1 MKIFLIREFI
11 PSYKDCRDK
20 SEWRLK
26 WRDAVKRYSQSR
38 SSKYLDEKM
47 LMITLLF
54 TFSVITLLCK
64 INFLPSSVII
74 YVLPLFLLPSMLIG
88 NEHLKFIDATYFSMK
103 EFSQRDDAP
112 ELAINADSDS
122 GTDQCVSD
130 PLNSKPTP

>member
-1 MKIFLIREFI
+1 
-11 PSYKDCRDK
+11 
-20 SEWRLK
+20 
-26 WRDAVKRYSQSR
+26 
-38 SSKYLDEKM
+38 M

-74 YVLPLFLLPSMLIG
+74 YVLPLFLLLSMLIG